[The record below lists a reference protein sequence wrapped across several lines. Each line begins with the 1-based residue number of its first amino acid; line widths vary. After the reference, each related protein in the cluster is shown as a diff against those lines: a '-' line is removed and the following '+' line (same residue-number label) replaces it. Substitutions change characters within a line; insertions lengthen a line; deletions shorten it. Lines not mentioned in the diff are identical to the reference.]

1 MKTLGFRPCSRKVPF
16 MKNGKLVIPDPD
28 NINDYYQGYW
38 WDKVEKSQ
46 VHLKPEMNE
55 NGEYADK
62 DRYEYYYYLN
72 ENYHDN

>member
-1 MKTLGFRPCSRKVPF
+1 

-46 VHLKPEMNE
+46 VHLKPEMIE
-55 NGEYADK
+55 NGEYTDK
-62 DRYEYYYYLN
+62 DRYEYYYYLF
-72 ENYHDN
+72 

>member
-1 MKTLGFRPCSRKVPF
+1 

-28 NINDYYQGYW
+28 NINDYYHGYW
-38 WDKVEKSQ
+38 WDKEENSQ
-46 VHLKPEMNE
+46 VHIQPEMNE
-55 NGEYADK
+55 NGEYTDK